1 MKNYYEGEK
10 KAIKLKAEIQAVEF
24 VKSASQKIMKAV
36 TREYRE
42 LLQQY
47 LDFREQTWTVIDGIK
62 DYGDRMVKAE
72 QLTSQ

>member
-1 MKNYYEGEK
+1 MR
-10 KAIKLKAEIQAVEF
+10 AA
-24 VKSASQKIMKAV
+24 

-72 QLTSQ
+72 QLTSQQYPVYDMRYRADPDSPFRLYDCLVP